1 MGRRIKVLV
10 ASSKTDACNRL
21 LDLLES
27 NGYEC
32 RATYTKEET
41 IDCGAVFMPDIVLVD
56 LDNPEVKGMEVL
68 GRLRDWSHA
77 LILALSERN
86 QDEFVISA
94 LDGGAHEFVAKP
106 IAAEVVLARVR
117 ALERCREAML
127 LQKSPV
133 VPCFTNGELCIDY
146 ATQTVSVAGKEIHLT
161 PHEYQLL
168 RLLSLNAGGDL
179 SHQRI
184 LREVWGSSQ
193 EGDLASLRVLVG
205 SLRKKVETDSSNPR
219 YIQTRAGVGYRMAK
233 V

>member
-1 MGRRIKVLV
+1 M
-10 ASSKTDACNRL
+10 
-21 LDLLES
+21 
-27 NGYEC
+27 
-32 RATYTKEET
+32 
-41 IDCGAVFMPDIVLVD
+41 
-56 LDNPEVKGMEVL
+56 L

-127 LQKSPV
+127 LQKIPV

-219 YIQTRAGVGYRMAK
+219 YIQTRAGIGYRMAK